1 MPTLPALDDLRC
13 FEAAAVRL
21 NFRAASSAVGLS
33 PAAFSER
40 IKRLEDRLGV
50 RLFNRT
56 TRRVQLTLEGERLLP
71 QARRTLAEARACLD
85 LGGGPSP
92 FELTLGVGFELGLS
106 WLVPGLETLREERPE
121 RRLHLTFGDGQDLVQ
136 ALDQGHA
143 DAVIGSMQP
152 PSPTLEAALLHEG
165 HHLLVSSPE
174 LDIESPE
181 DAAALTL
188 VDISP
193 KLPLFQSW
201 RQAQPAEQVWRFG
214 SHEYM
219 GTIGA
224 IKARLLAGAGVAV
237 LPEYFVR
244 EALTAGDLVERTPGH
259 RPRSDWL
266 RLLWRPDHPRA
277 GELQCLATSLRALP
291 L

>member
-92 FELTLGVGFELGLS
+92 FELTLGVGFERSSANDGSPVMRPPRIFSILS
-106 WLVPGLETLREERPE
+106 ERSVSMSLAMWAESSSREP
-121 RRLHLTFGDGQDLVQ
+121 V
-136 ALDQGHA
+136 LDA
-143 DAVIGSMQP
+143 TACSILSINPLDEVCEPTDA
-152 PSPTLEAALLHEG
+152 
-165 HHLLVSSPE
+165 
-174 LDIESPE
+174 
-181 DAAALTL
+181 
-188 VDISP
+188 
-193 KLPLFQSW
+193 
-201 RQAQPAEQVWRFG
+201 
-214 SHEYM
+214 
-219 GTIGA
+219 
-224 IKARLLAGAGVAV
+224 
-237 LPEYFVR
+237 
-244 EALTAGDLVERTPGH
+244 
-259 RPRSDWL
+259 
-266 RLLWRPDHPRA
+266 
-277 GELQCLATSLRALP
+277 
-291 L
+291 